1 MILYR
6 IKDVL
11 KYIRIAFFIS
21 LFAIIAW
28 FGIVIALRFAIP
40 DAFFKD
46 ATILWLRAHVMLI
59 LLCVAGCLFAGLI
72 GLRLVANLIEN
83 CSTSQ
88 KETDWGT
95 HWLRDYCY
103 KPVLDTDSDEIKQQ
117 KEEYNK
123 IVKTMQIVYDS
134 KKDTMTFTVKIANL
148 QQKKIFDADKKDI
161 LDTVKEH
168 YPQFQFDEYANNH
181 MIGYSKN

>member
-6 IKDVL
+6 IKNAL
-11 KYIRIAFFIS
+11 KYVRIAFFIS
-21 LFAIIAW
+21 LFADVAW

-59 LLCVAGCLFAGLI
+59 LLCVTGCLFAGLI

-88 KETDWGT
+88 RDTEWGT
-95 HWLRDYCY
+95 RWLQNYCY
-103 KPVLDTDSDEIKQQ
+103 KPILDTDSDEVKQQ

-123 IVKTMQIVYDS
+123 IVKSMRIIYNP
-134 KKDTMTFTVKIANL
+134 KKDTITFSVKIANL
-148 QQKKIFDADKKDI
+148 QQKKIFDEDKKDI
-161 LDTVKEH
+161 IDAVKED
-168 YPQFQFDEYANNH
+168 YPGFQFDKFANNK